1 MTQHS
6 CTPVCVHFMCN
17 TFAWL
22 LLKLKYCIW
31 ARMRYKIL
39 HHLWLKHRNMH
50 LFLIRLQCQNIKGT
64 IYSEMKHQIIKKYI
78 NNASLY
84 VTINLNKSSREINA
98 QKGKRVSH
106 ICHRKRM
113 ILLLSWVIRNE
124 ESDQVES
131 LSNMKQLTCDKWLK
145 LSIYVLA
152 KSLLE
157 KRFHISM
164 KFNKPFTC
172 GFFQIIIHLCVF
184 KFLSLNSYSPV
195 FHQLDILVLSDRV
208 RSSKSIWMRWKS

>member
-1 MTQHS
+1 MCILCVIHLHDYCWSWNTVYEPGWDIKS
-6 CTPVCVHFMCN
+6 CIICMFH
-17 TFAWL
+17 
-22 LLKLKYCIW
+22 
-31 ARMRYKIL
+31 
-39 HHLWLKHRNMH
+39 LKHRNMH
-50 LFLIRLQCQNIKGT
+50 LFIIRLQCQNIKGT
-64 IYSEMKHQIIKKYI
+64 IYSEMKHQRIKNYI

-131 LSNMKQLTCDKWLK
+131 LSNMKQLTCEKWLK

-164 KFNKPFTC
+164 KFNKAFTC
-172 GFFQIIIHLCVF
+172 SFFQIIIHLCVF
-184 KFLSLNSYSPV
+184 KFLSLNS
-195 FHQLDILVLSDRV
+195 
-208 RSSKSIWMRWKS
+208 